1 MQPMHASNY
10 YAIIAFKRRLA
21 PFLSIV
27 QLFRDFGEVLSTLL
41 SDPAVET
48 RLEPTLNIQAR
59 IRPVTATLADCK
71 EEIVIAQQ
79 AIQCTGRVASTTD
92 AKCPTC
98 REKVAW

>member
-1 MQPMHASNY
+1 MQSLRSKEDWQC
-10 YAIIAFKRRLA
+10 FC
-21 PFLSIV
+21 
-27 QLFRDFGEVLSTLL
+27 QLFNFFRDFGEVLSTAL

-48 RLEPTLNIQAR
+48 RSEPTLNMQAQ